1 MCAMWNNF
9 QQMHWAMCDGMGS
22 LVRLRPKSIIVAI
35 LVAAKL
41 SMGNGLVVS
50 LRLMSSCSLHEST
63 NELSKEENGGG
74 NYGD

>member
-22 LVRLRPKSIIVAI
+22 LVRLGPKSIIVAI

-50 LRLMSSCSLHEST
+50 LCLMSCSLHEST